1 MDFELNQDTISAI
14 ATPIGQGGIGIV
26 KISGPAALT
35 IAGKI
40 FRPRKSIHSF
50 ETHKLYH
57 GWIVEPA
64 TQEIIDEVLLSYMAG
79 PHTYTRED
87 LVEINCHSGFMV
99 LNRIMELALQSGSR
113 LAEPGEFTRRAFLN
127 GRIDLSQAEAVVDII
142 HSKSQQSLLAAGRHL
157 KGDFRDKISGL
168 RDQLFQL
175 QTEIEALI
183 DFSDDL
189 DEENIESPLAHL
201 RLDESLINPL
211 SQILASYESGR
222 ILREGLTLV
231 LVGKPNVGKSSL
243 LNVLLGR
250 DRAIVTTIPGTTRDV
265 IEDSFLLSGV
275 LVRILD
281 TAGIRLQPDSIE
293 SIGIERTL
301 ISLDEADI
309 VLWLI
314 DQSQPLS
321 EEDDHIFKRVSS
333 KQYVVLLNKSD
344 LPPVVTIDE
353 IRNRYD
359 QKAKTLAMSVF
370 KQLDIDRLR
379 TFLRDAFL
387 RQPLEMNRS
396 AMIPNLRQKGC
407 LEQSLRAL
415 LRAKEL
421 LEAGSYNE
429 LVSLE
434 IQVAKKQLNSLL
446 GLDIDQDLL
455 ENIFSQFCIGK

>member
-1 MDFELNQDTISAI
+1 MDFKLNQDTISAI

-26 KISGPAALT
+26 KISGPAALV
-35 IAGKI
+35 IAETI
-40 FRPRKSIHSF
+40 FRPRKPVHSF

-57 GWIVEPA
+57 GWIVEPE
-64 TQEIIDEVLLSYMAG
+64 TQEVIDEVLLSYMAN

-99 LNRIMELALQSGSR
+99 LNRIMELVLHSGSR

-127 GRIDLSQAEAVVDII
+127 GRIDLSQAEAVTDII

-157 KGDFRDKISGL
+157 RGDFRDRIIVL

-175 QTEIEALI
+175 QTEIEAFI

-189 DEENIESPLAHL
+189 DEETIERPLAHL
-201 RLDESLINPL
+201 RLDESLIHPL
-211 SQILASYESGR
+211 SQILACYESGR

-243 LNVLLGR
+243 LNVLLGK
-250 DRAIVTTIPGTTRDV
+250 DRAIVTSIPGTTRDV

-293 SIGIERTL
+293 SMGIERTL
-301 ISLDEADI
+301 SSVVEADVI
-309 VLWLI
+309 LWLI

-321 EEDDHIFKRVSS
+321 QEDDQVFKAVSS
-333 KQYVVLLNKSD
+333 RQYLALLNKSD
-344 LPPVVTIDE
+344 LPPVVTIDD
-353 IRNRYD
+353 IKNRYD
-359 QKAKTLAMSVF
+359 RNATVLTMSVF
-370 KQLDIDRLR
+370 NHFDIERLR
-379 TFLRDAFL
+379 TLLQDDFLG
-387 RQPLEMNRS
+387 QPLEVDRS
-396 AMIPNLRQKGC
+396 AMIPNLRQKEC
-407 LEQSLRAL
+407 LEKSLMAL
-415 LRAKEL
+415 HRAKEL
-421 LEAGSYNE
+421 LESGSYTE

-434 IQVAKKQLNSLL
+434 IQAAKKQLNSVL
-446 GLDIDQDLL
+446 GLEADQDLL
-455 ENIFSQFCIGK
+455 DSIFSQFCIGK